1 MTIVINT
8 PNSHIGRRVTQRLL
22 DSEIAVDIITRNPD
36 KVRDLSAQGASVL
49 VGSCDDQEL
58 LTRAFE
64 GAEAVFWLTPPAYRP
79 DYNAWVRATASKA
92 ASALHGAR
100 VEHVVN
106 VSSIGAHAGPE
117 TGPIAVLGDV
127 ESILSEAAPNVVHL
141 RPGSFMENRL
151 ADVPTIASAGAIY
164 SPLPRNAAM
173 ATIATCDIADVA
185 ATYLL
190 GADWTGK
197 KVHELRGPRDLT
209 GVESASLIAKG
220 IDKPVEYVEIS
231 IEQSREAMAQAGLP
245 DFVVDLYSEMFLA
258 MKEGRIAPE
267 QPRTSETT
275 TPTGLVQFAREV
287 LKPAVEAAASKTR
300 APSVSVIEIE
310 AQ

>member
-8 PNSHIGRRVTQRLL
+8 PNSNIGRRVTAHLL
-22 DSEIAVDIITRNPD
+22 DSQMPVGIITRNPD
-36 KVRDLSAQGASVL
+36 KVRDLAVQGASVL
-49 VGSCDDQEL
+49 VGSCDDEEL
-58 LTRAFE
+58 LSRAFE
-64 GAEAVFWLTPPAYRP
+64 GAEAVFWITPPAYRP
-79 DYNAWVRATASKA
+79 DYQTWVRDTASKTA
-92 ASALHGAR
+92 EALHDAR

-106 VSSIGAHAGPE
+106 VSSIGAHAGPK
-117 TGPIAVLGDV
+117 TGPIAFLGEV

-141 RPGSFMENRL
+141 RPGSFMENHL

-173 ATIATCDIADVA
+173 ATIATRDIADVA

-190 GADWTGK
+190 GADWTGQ

-220 IDKPVEYVEIS
+220 IDKPVEYVEVS

-245 DFVVDLYSEMFLA
+245 DFVVDLFSEMLLA
-258 MKEGRIAPE
+258 MKEGRIVPE
-267 QPRTSETT
+267 QPRTPETT

-287 LKPAVEAAASKTR
+287 LKPAVEAAA
-300 APSVSVIEIE
+300 AN
-310 AQ
+310 

>member
-1 MTIVINT
+1 
-8 PNSHIGRRVTQRLL
+8 
-22 DSEIAVDIITRNPD
+22 
-36 KVRDLSAQGASVL
+36 
-49 VGSCDDQEL
+49 
-58 LTRAFE
+58 
-64 GAEAVFWLTPPAYRP
+64 
-79 DYNAWVRATASKA
+79 
-92 ASALHGAR
+92 
-100 VEHVVN
+100 
-106 VSSIGAHAGPE
+106 VSSIGAHAGPA
-117 TGPIAVLGDV
+117 TGPISLLGDV
-127 ESILSEAAPNVVHL
+127 ETILSEAALNVVHL
-141 RPGSFMENRL
+141 RPGSFMENHL

-173 ATIATCDIADVA
+173 ATIATCDITDVA

-190 GADWTGK
+190 GADWTGQ

-231 IEQSREAMAQAGLP
+231 IQQSREAMAQAGLP

-267 QPRTSETT
+267 QPRTPETT
-275 TPTGLVQFAREV
+275 TPTGLVQFARRV
-287 LKPAVEAAASKTR
+287 LKPAVEAAASSIR
-300 APSVSVIEIE
+300 DPSVAIRVE